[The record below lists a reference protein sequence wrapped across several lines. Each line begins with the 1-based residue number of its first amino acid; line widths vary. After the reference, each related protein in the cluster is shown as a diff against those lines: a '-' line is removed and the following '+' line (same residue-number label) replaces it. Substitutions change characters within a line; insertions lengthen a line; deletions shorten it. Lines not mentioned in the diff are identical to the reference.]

1 VDPAY
6 LSALAALLGSVI
18 GGATSFFAS
27 WLGQGNQ
34 LRAQLLLND
43 KGNRQEVFR
52 EFVNEASSLYID
64 ALTRDT
70 PDLSKTIRLYA
81 LISRMRILSSPEV
94 IEEADKVA
102 RLIVESYPQ
111 PAKTFDD
118 IRMMVNEHTLDPLYK
133 FSEACRQ
140 ELRKLTSF

>member
-1 VDPAY
+1 MDVAY
-6 LSALAALLGSVI
+6 LSALAGLTGSAI

-43 KGNRQEVFR
+43 KGNRQEIYR
-52 EFVNEASSLYID
+52 EFINEASSLYID

-70 PDLSKTIRLYA
+70 PDLSKMIKLYA
-81 LISRMRILSSPEV
+81 LVSRMRILSSPEV

-118 IRMMVNEHTLDPLYK
+118 IRIMVNEHQLDPLYK
-133 FSEACRQ
+133 FSEACRH
-140 ELRKLTSF
+140 ELRTLTSL